1 LHEEAVVADAQTK
14 ALLVH
19 DAHVVD

>member
-1 LHEEAVVADAQTK
+1 LHEEAVVAGAQTK